1 MYCKHYQGICRPSL
15 RQTVLLDLLP
25 YWTVQARLRQLASKA
40 RDKISCPS
48 LSRVFLQEQ
57 HLRKVTK
64 NARTRRMCEN
74 TIDLWVN
81 LPGLLR
87 VVVFECGHR
96 PQKIQNI
103 YVCSLCRSLSL
114 RQHVLGTR
122 AHFGGGEQRGNHSW

>member
-40 RDKISCPS
+40 RDQISCLS

-57 HLRKVTK
+57 HLRKITK
-64 NARTRRMCEN
+64 NVRTRRMCEN

-87 VVVFECGHR
+87 WLFSSVDTGLRKYRTHTFA
-96 PQKIQNI
+96 
-103 YVCSLCRSLSL
+103 LCAA
-114 RQHVLGTR
+114 V
-122 AHFGGGEQRGNHSW
+122 

>member
-64 NARTRRMCEN
+64 NIRTRRMCEN

-81 LPGLLR
+81 MPELLR

-103 YVCSLCRSLSL
+103 CLLSVP
-114 RQHVLGTR
+114 QS
-122 AHFGGGEQRGNHSW
+122 EP